1 MTPEIHHY
9 LPTLSIVALATVLAT
24 PVSAD
29 ENLPLLNK
37 DLFSIGGGI
46 SINSTNRKDDEIGF
60 QIFSAYDMNEINLM
74 EGVASSIEAGY
85 MDYGFSGDS
94 SGIWLNWVVSG
105 AIQEKWGWLARAG
118 YDFGDDDGLMIG
130 GGASY
135 ALDDRMQLRGEY
147 VIRDNVDSLQFNILY
162 HL

>member
-1 MTPEIHHY
+1 MTHKIPLY
-9 LPTLSIVALATVLAT
+9 LATLSIVALAGILAT

-46 SINSTNRKDDEIGF
+46 SSNSASGDDDEIGF
-60 QIFSAYDMNEINLM
+60 QIFGAYDMNQINLM
-74 EGVASSIEAGY
+74 EGVASSIEFGY
-85 MDYGFSGDS
+85 MDYGFSNDS
-94 SGIWLNWVVSG
+94 TGIWSTWVVSG
-105 AIQEKWGWLARAG
+105 AIQEGWGWLARAG
-118 YDFGDDDGLMIG
+118 YDFGDDNGLMIG

-135 ALDDRMQLRGEY
+135 IMNDKMQLRGEY
-147 VIRDNVDSLQFNILY
+147 VVRDDVDSLQFNILY

>member
-1 MTPEIHHY
+1 MTPETPHY
-9 LPTLSIVALATVLAT
+9 LTTLSIVALAAVFAT

-37 DLFSIGGGI
+37 ELFSIGGGV
-46 SINSTNRKDDEIGF
+46 SSNSVSGHDDEIGF
-60 QIFSAYDMNEINLM
+60 QIFGAYDMNEINLM
-74 EGVASSIEAGY
+74 EGVASSIEFGY
-85 MDYGFSGDS
+85 MDYGFSNDS
-94 SGIWLNWVVSG
+94 TGIWTTWVFSG

-147 VIRDNVDSLQFNILY
+147 VVRDDIDSLQFNILY